1 MMKDLNVA
9 IQGAGRIDERKPI
22 VLEQFA
28 DSYSSSDKIP
38 IVPVPRKICF
48 SKKIG
53 NVVYDIT
60 GTFDDEGTQ
69 TLLQQMKEMLLR
81 YESQI

>member
-1 MMKDLNVA
+1 MMKDLNIA
-9 IQGAGRIDERKPI
+9 IQGAGRIDETKPI
-22 VLEQFA
+22 VLEEYA
-28 DSYSSSDKIP
+28 ETIGDLIP
-38 IVPVPRKICF
+38 IVPIPQKLCF
-48 SKKIG
+48 FKKIG
-53 NVVYDIT
+53 TVTYDVT

>member
-1 MMKDLNVA
+1 MLKDLNIA
-9 IQGAGRIDERKPI
+9 IQGAGRIDESKPI
-22 VLEQFA
+22 VLEGFA
-28 DSYSSSDKIP
+28 NGYSSSDKIP

-48 SKKIG
+48 SKKLG
-53 NVVYDIT
+53 TVTCDVT
-60 GTFDDEGTQ
+60 GTFDDAGTQ

>member
-1 MMKDLNVA
+1 MLKDLNIA
-9 IQGAGRIDERKPI
+9 IQGAGRIDESKPI
-22 VLEQFA
+22 VLEEFA
-28 DSYSSSDKIP
+28 DGYSSSDKIP

-53 NVVYDIT
+53 AVTYDVT

-69 TLLQQMKEMLLR
+69 TLLQQMKKMLLHHQ
-81 YESQI
+81 SQI